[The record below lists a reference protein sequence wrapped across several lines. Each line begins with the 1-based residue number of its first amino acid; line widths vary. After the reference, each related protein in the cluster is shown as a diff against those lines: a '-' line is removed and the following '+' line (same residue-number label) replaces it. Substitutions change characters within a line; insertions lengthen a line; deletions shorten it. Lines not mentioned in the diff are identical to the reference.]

1 MVKCGV
7 PLPLTSLNHISL
19 VCRSVKESI
28 NFYENVLGFVPVKR
42 PGSFN
47 FDGAWLFNY
56 GVGIHLLQSQ
66 NPEDLPQK
74 SEINPRDNHVSF
86 QCESMQLVESR
97 LQDLRIQYVKRR
109 VEEGG
114 LYVDQIFIHDPDG
127 FMIEIC
133 NCENLP
139 VVPLQ
144 ASASQAC
151 RFPSAI
157 NSKLQMMNISPA
169 DHQQQNMVT
178 PSSLAQQMLRFSTAN
193 PGQKA
198 EFAMVI

>member
-1 MVKCGV
+1 M
-7 PLPLTSLNHISL
+7 
-19 VCRSVKESI
+19 
-28 NFYENVLGFVPVKR
+28 
-42 PGSFN
+42 
-47 FDGAWLFNY
+47 FNY
-56 GVGIHLLQSQ
+56 GVGTHLLQSH

-97 LQDLRIQYVKRR
+97 LQDLRIQYLKRR